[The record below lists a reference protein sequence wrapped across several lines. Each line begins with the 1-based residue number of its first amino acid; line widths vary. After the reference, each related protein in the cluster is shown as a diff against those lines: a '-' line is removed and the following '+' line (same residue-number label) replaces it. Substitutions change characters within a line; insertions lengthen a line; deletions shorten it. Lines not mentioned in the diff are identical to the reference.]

1 MNRKILVADPDPI
14 QLSIV
19 DRELTEAGFEVF
31 TANSGEEA
39 LEEFARVEP
48 ALTILEINLP
58 DKLGTLVCHEMKTDP
73 DLPGGLVLLVSAGI
87 QEVTSVADASLRYH
101 ADFYLQKPFQVAHL
115 VWKAKELM
123 EGRKVGRL
131 EPGGIPLPDDGSA
144 AFTADPSIPSQAGE
158 LADLDP
164 VTLLLSYYLHRRSGT
179 LMLVDEDQVRQVVF
193 QQGFPVAAD
202 SNVHGEEYGRLA
214 VIHGTCEGGG
224 MVRAR
229 GAWQNIDRHL
239 GVVAVSMGMMGARDH
254 FRTMRLHLERVL
266 AGASQMERGQY
277 FLEYGGV
284 PDHYDGI
291 ALKQLPPFHIV
302 KAVQEGWSDER
313 CLELLVEWV
322 TMVASDSA
330 HFIIR
335 ELEDVP
341 YHENVLGMFVK
352 AACVGDLAA
361 QGRITRGSGLLQ
373 TIVGLRACGA
383 LWVTGEIEPL
393 RTVQPIAREVD
404 LGFGR
409 KPAPEP
415 AAAEPPARPRPAPVK
430 DAPIGR
436 VRPKRLATG
445 GRPAEEKVARSVQ
458 RAKKKP
464 RPARGQ
470 PRRVSREELKATSGR
485 ASAEEHFER
494 GAEAFGQG
502 DYRRA
507 IAAFDK
513 AIAAQPGRATY
524 HVVLAQSILLL
535 DARDDAMLVRAVE
548 SLKRAIQVNPRK
560 GDPYHLLGVALVEL
574 RRDSE
579 AVFALRKALQL
590 GTSHSKET
598 KRMLAE
604 IRTRATD

>member
-19 DRELTEAGFEVF
+19 DRELTEAGYEVY

-39 LEEFARVEP
+39 LEEYARVEP

-58 DKLGTLVCHEMKTDP
+58 DKLGTLICHQMKTDP

-115 VWKAKELM
+115 VWKTQELM
-123 EGRKVGRL
+123 EGRRVGRL
-131 EPGGIPLPDDGSA
+131 EPGGIPLPDDGSP
-144 AFTADPSIPSQAGE
+144 AFTTDATLASQAGD
-158 LADLDP
+158 LGDLDP

-179 LMLVDEDQVRQVVF
+179 LMLVDEDKVRQVVF

-266 AGASQMERGQY
+266 AGAAVMQSGQY

-291 ALKQLPPFHIV
+291 ALMQLPPFHLV
-302 KAVQEGWSDER
+302 KAVQDGWSDER
-313 CLELLVEWV
+313 CLELLGEWV
-322 TMVASDSA
+322 TMVASDTA

-352 AACVGDLAA
+352 ATCVGDLAA
-361 QGRITRGSGLLQ
+361 QGRIARDSGLLQ

-409 KPAPEP
+409 K
-415 AAAEPPARPRPAPVK
+415 AAAEPAPPDPATRPSPGASK
-430 DAPIGR
+430 EATIGR
-436 VRPKRLATG
+436 VQPKRVAVR
-445 GRPAEEKVARSVQ
+445 GRPAREKATRNVQ
-458 RAKKKP
+458 RVTGKA
-464 RPARGQ
+464 RPVHGQ
-470 PRRVSREELKATSGR
+470 PRRVSRKELKATSGR
-485 ASAEEHFER
+485 ASAEEQFER

-513 AIAAQPGRATY
+513 AITAQPGRATY
-524 HVVLAQSILLL
+524 HVFLAQSILLL
-535 DARDDAMLVRAVE
+535 DARDSTMLVRAVE

-574 RRDSE
+574 KRDSE

-598 KRMLAE
+598 KRILAE
-604 IRTRATD
+604 IRARAKG